1 MSYFRPYIDETG
13 FHYPTYNDIL
23 EQLIDDYQTIYG
35 SGAYLGSDSQDYEML
50 SKIAEK
56 IYDCYQTDE
65 LVYNSHSPV
74 TAIGT
79 GLDYVVAI
87 NGIVRKQATK
97 SVVELTLSGEA
108 GTTITNGAVSD
119 VNGYMWDL
127 PASVVLDDNGA
138 ATVEAVCR
146 ETGTIQAAPNTVTHI
161 MTPVAGWESVSN
173 QSAATVGSVAETD
186 SELRARQSESTALP
200 SQSLIDG
207 LRGALGA
214 ISGVNRK
221 EVYENKTNT
230 TDANGIP
237 GHTICCV
244 VEGGTDED
252 VANTIFLRKG
262 DGCGTY
268 GAETVEVFD
277 NYGQPHDVSF
287 YRLTYVDIDIEI
299 DITRRAGYKTSTP
312 DEIKAAI
319 IDYLDTFSIGTDLT
333 ASIIWMVAQQ
343 INTDARTPTFAISSV
358 RAARHGETL
367 SFNDVPIAFNEVAKG
382 RAPLITVNV
391 LT

>member
-1 MSYFRPYIDETG
+1 MSYFKPYIDEKG
-13 FHYPTYNDIL
+13 FHYPTYNEIL

-35 SGAYLGSDSQDYEML
+35 SGAYLGNDSQDYEFL

-56 IYDCYQTDE
+56 LFDCYQAE
-65 LVYNSHSPV
+65 EMVYNSHSPV

-87 NGIVRKQATK
+87 NGIARKQATK
-97 SVVELTLSGEA
+97 SVVELTLSGDA
-108 GTTITNGAVSD
+108 GTEIIDGAVSD
-119 VNGYMWDL
+119 TNGYMWDL
-127 PASVVLDDNGA
+127 PSSVVLDDSGS

-146 ETGTIQAAPNTVTHI
+146 ETGIIQAAPGTVTHI
-161 MTPVAGWESVSN
+161 MTPVAGWESVTN
-173 QSAATVGSVAETD
+173 ESAATVGTTTETD
-186 SELRARQSESTALP
+186 SELRARQAESVALP

-221 EVYENKTNT
+221 EVYENKTNVT
-230 TDANGIP
+230 NDYGIP
-237 GHTICCV
+237 GHTVCCV

-252 VANTIFLRKG
+252 VAQAIFMRKG

-268 GAETVEVFD
+268 GTETVEVTD
-277 NYGQPHDVSF
+277 GNGQAHDVSF
-287 YRLTYVDIDIEI
+287 FRLSYVDIDIEI
-299 DITRRAGYKTSTP
+299 NISRRAGYKTSTP

-343 INTDARTPTFAISSV
+343 INADARTPTFSIQSV
-358 RAARHGETL
+358 RVARNGSAL
-367 SFNDVPIAFNEVAKG
+367 SLNDVVIDFNEVAKG
-382 RAPLITVNV
+382 RETLITVNV
-391 LT
+391 AN